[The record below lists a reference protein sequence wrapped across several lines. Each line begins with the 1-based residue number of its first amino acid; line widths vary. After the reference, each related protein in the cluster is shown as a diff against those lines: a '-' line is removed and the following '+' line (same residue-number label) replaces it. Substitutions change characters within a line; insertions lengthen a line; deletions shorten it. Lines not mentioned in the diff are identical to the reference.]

1 MSPVATPDVESV
13 LPAEFEVWLTE
24 EWGALPA
31 DAIEP
36 LRDSFRL
43 IGAVPG
49 VPALNPAGAGEL
61 VQLYI
66 RWLGRGYDGIARSH
80 VGGAS
85 YSVVFQ
91 AVDDTG
97 RRARGIAPDVS
108 FTVDDKLT
116 AHPPVDPPGSPAI
129 RWYHVAPAG
138 TVTTVPPGEQP

>member
-1 MSPVATPDVESV
+1 MSPVAIPGAEGV
-13 LPAEFEVWLTE
+13 LPGEFEVWLTE
-24 EWGALPA
+24 EWGALPD

-49 VPALNPAGAGEL
+49 VPALNPVDPAEL

-66 RWLGRGYDGIARSH
+66 RWLGRGPDGLARST

-85 YSVVFQ
+85 YAVVFQ

-97 RRARGIAPDVS
+97 RRARGVAADVS
-108 FTVDDKLT
+108 FTLDDKLT
-116 AHPPVDPPGSPAI
+116 AHPPVDPPGPAI

>member
-1 MSPVATPDVESV
+1 VSPVAVPPDEGV
-13 LPAEFEVWLTE
+13 LPTEFEVWLTE

-49 VPALNPAGAGEL
+49 VPALNPVAPTEL
-61 VQLYI
+61 VQLYV
-66 RWLGRGYDGIARSH
+66 RWLGRGYDGIARST

-85 YSVVFQ
+85 YAVVLQ

-97 RRARGIAPDVS
+97 RRARGIAADVS
-108 FTVDDKLT
+108 FTLDDKLI
-116 AHPPVDPPGSPAI
+116 AHPPADPLVPAI

-138 TVTTVPPGEQP
+138 TVTTVPPGVQP